1 MKIQIIRHATHYIE
15 YDGKKLLVDPMLS
28 PAGAMPPVAN
38 TPNSFANP
46 TVNLNVPVSHLLQAD
61 AVLLTHTHPDH
72 FDAVAAALLPK
83 DIVFFC
89 QPEDAGKLRDQGF
102 RDVRPVESDIAWDS
116 LSIVRTSGQHGT
128 GEIGKRMGPVS
139 GFVLNAPGEP
149 VLYIAG
155 DTIWCP
161 EVEQALAQHKPD
173 VVVLFGG
180 SAQFLQGGPIT
191 MNKADVAKVAGAV
204 PDAQVIVAHMEA
216 WNHCL
221 LRREDLRAY
230 TAGLGLAER
239 VLVPEDGESFRF
251 HPSSSRV

>member
-38 TPNSFANP
+38 TPNSFTNP

-191 MNKADVAKVAGAV
+191 MNEADVAKVAGAV

-230 TAGLGLAER
+230 AAGLGLAER

>member
-230 TAGLGLAER
+230 AAGLGLAER

>member
-1 MKIQIIRHATHYIE
+1 MEIQLIRNATHYIE
-15 YDGKKLLVDPMLS
+15 YGGRKLLLDPMLS
-28 PAGAMPPVAN
+28 PAGAMPPFAN
-38 TPNSFANP
+38 TPNSFPNP
-46 TVNLNVPVSHLLQAD
+46 TVNLKVPVTHLLQAD

-89 QPEDAGKLRDQGF
+89 QPEDAGKLREQGF
-102 RDVRPVESDIAWDS
+102 RDVRPVESGIVWDS
-116 LSIVRTSGQHGT
+116 ISIVRTSGQHGT

-149 VLYIAG
+149 VFYIAG

-161 EVEQALAQHKPD
+161 EVEQALAEHTPD
-173 VVVLFGG
+173 VVLLFGG

-191 MNKADVAKVAGAV
+191 MNEADVAKVASAV

-216 WNHCL
+216 LNHCL
-221 LRREDLRAY
+221 LRREDMRAY
-230 TAGLGLAER
+230 VAGLGLSER
-239 VLVPEDGESFRF
+239 VRVPEDGESIRF
-251 HPSSSRV
+251 DPSLMRV